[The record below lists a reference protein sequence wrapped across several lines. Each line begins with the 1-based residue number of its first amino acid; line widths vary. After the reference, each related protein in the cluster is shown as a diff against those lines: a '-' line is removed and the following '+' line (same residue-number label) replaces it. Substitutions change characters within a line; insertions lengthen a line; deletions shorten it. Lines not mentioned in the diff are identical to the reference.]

1 MMVKYGQTKQ
11 AVMIELVL
19 VLILAC
25 VLAYSHMINPVPAE
39 THSSVLTLVDVQAP
53 VPSWSFSAIPD
64 ARPAQAKAKL
74 LPRVAK
80 SPLVAEP
87 APAPI
92 VAATIHDV
100 PEPAPVPVSKEAI
113 IRVPESA
120 AAYVSKP
127 DAAPA
132 PEAVTASVPA
142 ATLVSK
148 EALVAVP
155 EAAPVQ
161 SSKEALDTAL
171 DAAPPVLKVIP
182 ASALS
187 PAKGS
192 PSSSASH
199 ATPLVAGTAAA
210 LALAPFV
217 APVSIIVGIV
227 VAMFTPH
234 APQTDQTESVLT
246 RKSR

>member
-148 EALVAVP
+148 EAL
-155 EAAPVQ
+155 
-161 SSKEALDTAL
+161 DTAP
-171 DAAPPVLKVIP
+171 DAATPVLKVIP